1 MTIQR
6 NQINSPSVY
15 AALTR
20 QLRDANIPGSE
31 IFLQSFKDLGE
42 LHDDP
47 TPFREAFK
55 SVMASD
61 QVELDLHLVGA
72 GIHNH
77 EAKAGEFSKLI
88 GHIAGAT
95 KRIAK
100 DIQDK
105 VHASAD
111 DILIQGVQ
119 PGSVR
124 VVLRAPDAKRDAS
137 TRVDESNGQESPL
150 TDDSTM
156 TVESQAL
163 WEIGHVFTAASE
175 NDEVDDEFDSGLIK
189 SSQARDELKKA
200 VDILKK
206 NNWEIKGTA
215 SRRGVKPATI
225 QLTARGANK
234 LSEMLKASNPVT
246 VSKRV
251 DGQITGHRA
260 WDDHA
265 VFIQPDHGRRLVLHT
280 SDLSLLRTAAELA
293 ADGENKVTVT
303 YEETT
308 YRDESGS
315 KTKGVGRELKSIR
328 LAPEPFEF
336 NQESIEIDNL

>member
-1 MTIQR
+1 MTIQK
-6 NQINSPSVY
+6 NQINAPSIY
-15 AALTR
+15 AALAR
-20 QLRDANIPGSE
+20 QLRDANLPGSE
-31 IFLQSFKDLGE
+31 IFLQSFKALGE
-42 LHDDP
+42 LQDDP
-47 TPFREAFK
+47 TPFKEAFK
-55 SVMASD
+55 IVMAPE

-77 EAKAGEFSKLI
+77 EAKASEFSKLI

-105 VHASAD
+105 AHASAD

-124 VVLRAPDAKRDAS
+124 VVLRAPDAERDTS
-137 TRVDESNGQESPL
+137 SQVDESNGREFPL
-150 TDDSTM
+150 IDDSTM

-163 WEIGHVFTAASE
+163 WEIGHVFTAASG
-175 NDEVDDEFDSGLIK
+175 NDEVDGEFDLGLIK

-215 SRRGVKPATI
+215 SRRGVKPANV

-234 LSEMLKASNPVT
+234 LSEMLKATNPVT

-260 WDDHA
+260 WDDHT

-280 SDLSLLRTAAELA
+280 SDLSLLRTAAKLA
-293 ADGENKVTVT
+293 TDGKNKVTVI

-308 YRDESGS
+308 YRDESGT

-328 LAPEPFEF
+328 LAPADLEF
-336 NQESIEIDNL
+336 SQESIDIDDS